1 MELGGQV
8 RTIEL
13 KTLQFV
19 IIVFRAHFRGY
30 NGLKS
35 IKKKIEIRKCP
46 LKIQFYFNKILIS
59 LM

>member
-1 MELGGQV
+1 MEIL
-8 RTIEL
+8 IEL
-13 KTLQFV
+13 NIYRVSHKKLG
-19 IIVFRAHFRGY
+19 IVFRAHFRGY

-35 IKKKIEIRKCP
+35 IKKKLEIRKYP